1 MGEAFWSLSLIDW
14 EMGATIVFYWASFI
28 QTHPDP
34 TARNKSFFHQM
45 VSIYLMTWRNM
56 VRKNFSIFPTL
67 DMHDYG
73 SDCFNVKCA
82 WLERDDD
89 TFGASD
95 CFSVKYAWLEREDD
109 TLDTSVKYLCKTFV
123 IQFLLK
129 KQWTVYFYFFPLSTG
144 LTMGL
149 GEAGWKQKKPVRPAV
164 WRYVL
169 VGEFPSRRAVLWQR
183 AVGQL
188 KERNQRQ

>member
-1 MGEAFWSLSLIDW
+1 
-14 EMGATIVFYWASFI
+14 
-28 QTHPDP
+28 
-34 TARNKSFFHQM
+34 M
-45 VSIYLMTWRNM
+45 VSIYLTWRNM

-89 TFGASD
+89 TFDASD

-129 KQWTVYFYFFPLSTG
+129 KQWTVYFYFFSFIHGFDNGPRRGWVEAKKTG
-144 LTMGL
+144 QACGVTVR
-149 GEAGWKQKKPVRPAV
+149 AGWWVPVETGSTVATCSRTAEGEKPTSIIGIYDS
-164 WRYVL
+164 W
-169 VGEFPSRRAVLWQR
+169 
-183 AVGQL
+183 
-188 KERNQRQ
+188 

>member
-1 MGEAFWSLSLIDW
+1 
-14 EMGATIVFYWASFI
+14 
-28 QTHPDP
+28 
-34 TARNKSFFHQM
+34 M

-129 KQWTVYFYFFPLSTG
+129 KQWAVYFYFLSFIHGFDNGPRRGWVEAKKNRSG
-144 LTMGL
+144 LRCDGTC
-149 GEAGWKQKKPVRPAV
+149 W
-164 WRYVL
+164 L
-169 VGEFPSRRAVLWQR
+169 VSSRRDGQYCGNVQSDSWRRETNVNNRDLW
-183 AVGQL
+183 
-188 KERNQRQ
+188 